1 MKKVTVIGSGSWGTA
16 LAVMLAENGHEV
28 FIWSRRQDAVD
39 ELLKERTNKKYL
51 PGVVI
56 PDSIQATTDRKGA
69 VDGADIVILAVPSR
83 AVAQTV
89 RDFAPYL
96 KTWQILVNVAKG
108 LEPETLFLLSDV
120 IKREAP
126 QCEVC
131 VLSGPSHAEEVARKV
146 PTACLIACEN
156 EAVAKLVQ
164 EEFANPR
171 FRLYTNTDLIG
182 VEIGAALK
190 NVMALAAG
198 MSDGLGF
205 GDNTKAA
212 LMTRGMAEMKRLG
225 MAMGGKAETFAGLS
239 GIGDLIVTCTS
250 MHSRNRRAG
259 ILLGQGKSLQETL
272 DEVKMVVEGVN
283 TVQAACQLAEKY
295 HVSMPITQSIYAV
308 LFAGKNV
315 EDAVLELM
323 TRDNKHPRLLSTSLH
338 EIYITFCLQI
348 PTVVLYYG
356 SDNFALCRIE
366 KRRYTWKTL
375 FSAVVPR
382 QIYRWNTFK
391 IEISIISVFIMN

>member
-16 LAVMLAENGHEV
+16 LAVMLAKNGHEV
-28 FIWSRRQDAVD
+28 VIWSRRQDAVD
-39 ELLKERTNKKYL
+39 ELLNDRKNERYL

-56 PDSIQATTDRKGA
+56 PENIQATTDREKA
-69 VDGADIVILAVPSR
+69 VAEAEIIILAVPSR
-83 AVAQTV
+83 AVAETV
-89 RDFAPYL
+89 RDFSPYF

-108 LEPETLFLLSDV
+108 LEPGTLLRLSDV
-120 IKREAP
+120 IHREAP

-131 VLSGPSHAEEVARKV
+131 VLSGPSHAEEVSRGI
-146 PTACLIACEN
+146 PTTCLITCEN
-156 EAVAKLVQ
+156 EAAAKVVQ

-171 FRLYTNTDLIG
+171 FRLYTNTDMIG
-182 VEIGAALK
+182 VEMGAALK

-212 LMTRGMAEMKRLG
+212 IMTRGMAEMKRLG
-225 MAMGGKAETFAGLS
+225 LAMGGKPETFAGLS

-283 TVQAACQLAEKY
+283 TVQAACALAERY
-295 HVSMPITQSIYAV
+295 HVSMPITQTIYQV
-308 LFAGKNV
+308 LFEGKNV

-323 TRDNKHPRLLSTSLH
+323 TRDHKS
-338 EIYITFCLQI
+338 E
-348 PTVVLYYG
+348 
-356 SDNFALCRIE
+356 E
-366 KRRYTWKTL
+366 
-375 FSAVVPR
+375 
-382 QIYRWNTFK
+382 
-391 IEISIISVFIMN
+391 

>member
-16 LAVMLAENGHEV
+16 LAVMLAKNGHEV
-28 FIWSRRQDAVD
+28 VIWSRRQDAVD
-39 ELLKERTNKKYL
+39 ELLNDRKNERYL

-56 PDSIQATTDRKGA
+56 PENIQATTDRKAA
-69 VDGADIVILAVPSR
+69 VAEAEIIILAVPSR
-83 AVAQTV
+83 AVAETV
-89 RDFAPYL
+89 RDFSPYF

-108 LEPETLFLLSDV
+108 LEPGTLLRLSDV
-120 IKREAP
+120 IHREAP

-131 VLSGPSHAEEVARKV
+131 VLSGPSHAEEVARGI
-146 PTACLIACEN
+146 PTTCLITCEN
-156 EAVAKLVQ
+156 EAAAKVVQ

-171 FRLYTNTDLIG
+171 FRLYTNTDMIG
-182 VEIGAALK
+182 VEMGAALK

-212 LMTRGMAEMKRLG
+212 IMTRGMAEMKRLG
-225 MAMGGKAETFAGLS
+225 LAMGGKPETFAGLS

-283 TVQAACQLAEKY
+283 TVQAACALAERY
-295 HVSMPITQSIYAV
+295 HVSMPITQTIYQV
-308 LFAGKNV
+308 LFEGKNV

-323 TRDNKHPRLLSTSLH
+323 TRDHKS
-338 EIYITFCLQI
+338 E
-348 PTVVLYYG
+348 
-356 SDNFALCRIE
+356 E
-366 KRRYTWKTL
+366 
-375 FSAVVPR
+375 
-382 QIYRWNTFK
+382 
-391 IEISIISVFIMN
+391 

>member
-16 LAVMLAENGHEV
+16 LAVMLAENGHQV
-28 FIWSRRQDAVD
+28 KIWSRREDAVA
-39 ELLKERTNKKYL
+39 ELLQKRTNEKYL
-51 PGVVI
+51 PGVKI
-56 PDSIQATTDRKGA
+56 PAEIQATTDHKEA
-69 VDGADIVILAVPSR
+69 VNGADIVILAVPSR
-83 AVAQTV
+83 AVATTV
-89 RDFAPYL
+89 RDFAPFL

-108 LEPETLFLLSDV
+108 LEPETLLRLSEV
-120 IKREAP
+120 IQREAP

-131 VLSGPSHAEEVARKV
+131 VLSGPSHAEEVARRV
-146 PTACLIACEN
+146 PTACLITCEN
-156 EAVAKLVQ
+156 EAAAKLVQ
-164 EEFANPR
+164 QEFANPR
-171 FRLYTNTDLIG
+171 FRLYTNTDMIG

-190 NVMALAAG
+190 NIMALAAG

-283 TVQAACQLAEKY
+283 TVQAACQLAKKY
-295 HVSMPITQSIYAV
+295 DVSMPITEIMGEV
-308 LFAGKNV
+308 LFGHKNV

-323 TRDNKHPRLLSTSLH
+323 TRDYKA
-338 EIYITFCLQI
+338 E
-348 PTVVLYYG
+348 
-356 SDNFALCRIE
+356 
-366 KRRYTWKTL
+366 
-375 FSAVVPR
+375 
-382 QIYRWNTFK
+382 
-391 IEISIISVFIMN
+391 

>member
-16 LAVMLAENGHEV
+16 LAVMLAKNDHDV
-28 FIWSRRQDAVD
+28 MIWSRRQDAVD
-39 ELLKERTNKKYL
+39 ELLVDRKNERYL
-51 PGVVI
+51 PGIVI
-56 PDSIQATTDRKGA
+56 PENIKATTDREAAVEGA
-69 VDGADIVILAVPSR
+69 EIIILAVPSR
-83 AVAQTV
+83 AVAETV
-89 RDFAPYL
+89 RDFSPYL
-96 KTWQILVNVAKG
+96 KPSQILVNVAKG
-108 LEPETLFLLSDV
+108 LEPGTLLCLSDV
-120 IKREAP
+120 IEREAP
-126 QCEVC
+126 QCKVC
-131 VLSGPSHAEEVARKV
+131 VLSGPSHAEEVARGI
-146 PTACLIACEN
+146 PTTCLITCE
-156 EAVAKLVQ
+156 EEEVAKVVQ

-171 FRLYTNTDLIG
+171 FRLYTNTDMIG

-225 MAMGGKAETFAGLS
+225 IAMGGKPETFAGLS

-283 TVQAACQLAEKY
+283 TVQAACALAERY
-295 HVSMPITQSIYAV
+295 HVSMPITQTIFKV
-308 LFAGKNV
+308 LFEGKNV

-323 TRDNKHPRLLSTSLH
+323 TR
-338 EIYITFCLQI
+338 E
-348 PTVVLYYG
+348 
-356 SDNFALCRIE
+356 
-366 KRRYTWKTL
+366 
-375 FSAVVPR
+375 
-382 QIYRWNTFK
+382 FK
-391 IEISIISVFIMN
+391 SEE

>member
-239 GIGDLIVTCTS
+239 
-250 MHSRNRRAG
+250 RNRRAG

-308 LFAGKNV
+308 LFEGKNV

-323 TRDNKHPRLLSTSLH
+323 TRDNKA
-338 EIYITFCLQI
+338 E
-348 PTVVLYYG
+348 
-356 SDNFALCRIE
+356 
-366 KRRYTWKTL
+366 
-375 FSAVVPR
+375 
-382 QIYRWNTFK
+382 
-391 IEISIISVFIMN
+391 